1 MNKEKQYV
9 TIAAMV
15 TILVGLIIAI
25 FLLTSQKNS
34 GSSNDTAKQQTSQ
47 VKRDPKLDQ
56 MTLPQLNTTI
66 ADDESEVRLVTTA
79 GDITL
84 KLFNRYAPLAV
95 ENFISHA
102 KAGYYNNTTFH
113 RVLADFMIQGGD
125 PQGTGK
131 GGESIWHNKDKN
143 IDSGQGFKNE
153 ISSSLYNIRGALS
166 MANAGPNT
174 NGSQFFI
181 NQNKQDQSQK
191 LNTNQYPKKIV
202 AAYKN
207 GGNPSLDGS
216 YTVFGQ
222 VISGM
227 AVVDNIASAKVKSE
241 GEGSTPIDPIKIK
254 NIVILKEAK

>member
-47 VKRDPKLDQ
+47 VKKDPKLDQ

-102 KAGYYNNTTFH
+102 KAGYYNNTVGKAEQGRSCDVPSGH
-113 RVLADFMIQGGD
+113 RSCDTEINRRN
-125 PQGTGK
+125 K
-131 GGESIWHNKDKN
+131 G
-143 IDSGQGFKNE
+143 
-153 ISSSLYNIRGALS
+153 
-166 MANAGPNT
+166 
-174 NGSQFFI
+174 
-181 NQNKQDQSQK
+181 
-191 LNTNQYPKKIV
+191 
-202 AAYKN
+202 KN
-207 GGNPSLDGS
+207 GK
-216 YTVFGQ
+216 YY
-222 VISGM
+222 
-227 AVVDNIASAKVKSE
+227 
-241 GEGSTPIDPIKIK
+241 
-254 NIVILKEAK
+254 